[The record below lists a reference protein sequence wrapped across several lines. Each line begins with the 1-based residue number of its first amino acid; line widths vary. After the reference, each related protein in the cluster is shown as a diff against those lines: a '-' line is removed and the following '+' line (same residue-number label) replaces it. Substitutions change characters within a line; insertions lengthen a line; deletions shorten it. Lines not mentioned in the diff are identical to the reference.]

1 MSENLMAVGRL
12 LGVSDQSVNEL
23 PDEIQE
29 KMKKIIETIAVRN
42 DEDKREL
49 YNALDRLWQ
58 EGSVLNELKAV
69 SAATDIPYV
78 TLSNLDF
85 DTQKEIVFEFLKDS
99 SQTKVFYTLTNSA
112 LAVIEL
118 SKVGKLI
125 SVPLK
130 DLRELPRRIQE
141 EMCGAYAMEYD
152 KDSTN
157 AELISTLREMM
168 DPRVRLH
175 IPAVITVSAEIT
187 GTMLFSI
194 RSAARKQRKHSTSA
208 VCRLSERSQIPKCV
222 SPMTMIITILL
233 MKSQKSQCRVVM
245 R

>member
-58 EGSVLNELKAV
+58 EGSVLDELKAV

-99 SQTKVFYTLTNSA
+99 FQTKVFYTLTNSA

-157 AELISTLREMM
+157 AELISTLRGMM
-168 DPRVRLH
+168 DP
-175 IPAVITVSAEIT
+175 
-187 GTMLFSI
+187 
-194 RSAARKQRKHSTSA
+194 
-208 VCRLSERSQIPKCV
+208 
-222 SPMTMIITILL
+222 
-233 MKSQKSQCRVVM
+233 
-245 R
+245 